1 MPVSLRAVPIPA
13 SDMYPAHDPTATVLR
28 VHLPDGEQV
37 RVVQHGDPGAPPV
50 VLLHGWGCTAYA
62 WRHVAGPLAGAGWR
76 VLAVDQRGHGLSDKP
91 AAPACYTRDAMVD
104 HLSATLDALGIAG
117 APIIAHSMG
126 GMVGMSLALRAP
138 ARVPR
143 IVLLGA
149 VGFGVVDRAAWTQIL
164 PESLTG
170 RLLPPSI
177 PRWAISVALRRS
189 RGEAGLSDGER
200 EVDEYWAPTQFPEFL
215 EAMRLLLHHFRW
227 TPWTPT
233 ELAGVTQP
241 MLVMFGDRDPV
252 VKPQQVVPTLARM
265 LKTGTLVVAQGAGHV
280 LHEERPVWTLE
291 SVLPFLGAPAFV
303 NG

>member
-1 MPVSLRAVPIPA
+1 MPIPA
-13 SDMYPAHDPTATVLR
+13 SDMYPAHDPTATALR
-28 VHLPDGEQV
+28 VTLATGEQV
-37 RVVQHGDPGAPPV
+37 RVVQHGDPHAPPI

-62 WRHVAGPLAGAGWR
+62 WRHFAGPLAAAGWR
-76 VLAVDQRGHGLSDKP
+76 VLAIDQRGHGLSDKP
-91 AAPACYTRDAMVD
+91 ADPACYTRDAMVD
-104 HLSATLDALGIAG
+104 HLAATLDAIGIGA

-138 ARVPR
+138 QRVPR
-143 IVLLGA
+143 LALLGA
-149 VGFGVVDRAAWTQIL
+149 VGFGVVDRAAWTQL
-164 PESLTG
+164 MPPSLTG
-170 RLLPPSI
+170 RLLPSSI
-177 PRWAISVALRRS
+177 PRWAISVALKRS

-233 ELAGVTQP
+233 ELASVTQP

-252 VKPQQVVPTLARM
+252 VKPQSVVPTLARM
-265 LKTGTLVVAQGAGHV
+265 LKTGALVVAPGAGHV
-280 LHEERPVWTLE
+280 LHEERPTWTLGH
-291 SVLPFLGAPAFV
+291 VLPFLGAPAGV